1 MAGLESDF
9 YITKD
14 EIINTRTNSKILFK
28 GIKTSSGT
36 QTANLKSLSGVTTF
50 VLDEAEELV
59 DEDVFD
65 KIDFSIRNSYKQN
78 RVILI
83 LNPTTKEHFIYN
95 RFFESKGI
103 QDGSSL
109 TDGDTTYIH
118 TTYKDNVEYLSE
130 SFLNQI
136 ESLERNNK
144 RKYEHT
150 ILGGWLDKAEGVVF
164 TNWRFGDFNP
174 DTLQT
179 SFGQDFGFSI
189 DPTTLVEVAID
200 KTKRK
205 IYIKEHLYKPKLTT
219 SEIAQINK
227 RVCAK
232 SLIVADSAEPRLIA
246 ELQSQGCN
254 IIATAKGAGSITAGL
269 ALMQD
274 YELII
279 ESNSQNIG
287 KELNNYIYSDKKS
300 GLVVDN
306 FNHCFTASTL
316 VETINGQVPINK
328 IKIGDLVKTSTGYK
342 RVLLTHNNGTKQVRK
357 YSMQSD
363 TYLVSLCS
371 TKTHKIKTNKGWTQI
386 QKLQSGQE
394 IYLSKNFLE
403 KNTTCTQMK
412 GIIQKVIKDFIGL
425 FGSITMEK
433 FQKVTTFITKIL
445 TPQIIGLKTSLLL
458 AEAYTLDLL
467 ENKGLKMTPNG
478 LLNFKK
484 KGLRLLK
491 NGTGRT
497 LVGSGIK
504 NTVKNAGLIE
514 NTKRAIV
521 LNAEKNIKQ
530 DTEVSQNIATITA
543 KLNTIEESDYWLEEV
558 FDITVEDD
566 HEYFAN
572 GILVHNCLDAIR
584 YNVFYQLSNPNSGK
598 YFVY

>member
-1 MAGLESDF
+1 VIELNSKYVPLFDSDSRYFVITGGRGSGKSFALNSFLLLLTYEVGHIILFTRYTLTSAHISIIPEFVEKIEMAGLESDF

-14 EIINTRTNSKILFK
+14 EIINTRTNSKILFR

-36 QTANLKSLSGVTTF
+36 QTANLKSLQGVTTWI
-50 VLDEAEELV
+50 LDEAEELT
-59 DEDVFD
+59 DEDIFD
-65 KIDFSIRNSYKQN
+65 KIDFSIRNSQRQN

-95 RFFESKGI
+95 RFFEEKGV
-103 QDGSSL
+103 QEGNSL
-109 TDGDTTYIH
+109 TNGDTTYIH
-118 TTYKDNVEYLSE
+118 TTYKDNIEYLSE

-136 ESLERNNK
+136 EALEKNNR

-164 TNWRFGDFNP
+164 TNWSYGAFNP
-174 DTLQT
+174 DNLQT

-246 ELQSQGCN
+246 ELSSQGCN
-254 IIATAKGAGSITAGL
+254 IIATEKGAGSITAGI

-306 FNHCFTASTL
+306 FNH
-316 VETINGQVPINK
+316 
-328 IKIGDLVKTSTGYK
+328 
-342 RVLLTHNNGTKQVRK
+342 
-357 YSMQSD
+357 
-363 TYLVSLCS
+363 
-371 TKTHKIKTNKGWTQI
+371 
-386 QKLQSGQE
+386 
-394 IYLSKNFLE
+394 
-403 KNTTCTQMK
+403 
-412 GIIQKVIKDFIGL
+412 
-425 FGSITMEK
+425 
-433 FQKVTTFITKIL
+433 
-445 TPQIIGLKTSLLL
+445 
-458 AEAYTLDLL
+458 
-467 ENKGLKMTPNG
+467 
-478 LLNFKK
+478 
-484 KGLRLLK
+484 
-491 NGTGRT
+491 
-497 LVGSGIK
+497 
-504 NTVKNAGLIE
+504 
-514 NTKRAIV
+514 AI
-521 LNAEKNIKQ
+521 
-530 DTEVSQNIATITA
+530 
-543 KLNTIEESDYWLEEV
+543 
-558 FDITVEDD
+558 
-566 HEYFAN
+566 
-572 GILVHNCLDAIR
+572 DAIR
-584 YNVFYQLSNPNSGK
+584 YNVFYQLSNPNNGK